1 MSLFFCCLEKRHRR
15 LKTELVLLCHTW
27 YPSITFFLCLP
38 VKYNKRC
45 ILCGGKMVCVYICTI
60 TYIKAPQ
67 NTCFTRKTLWVIYVN
82 TTRGSAEWRRTI
94 EQWRCVCISM
104 WCHIFQCVCVV
115 LSSISFSLSELL
127 YTAGTKKNTWS
138 FFHFIKILLFLLI
151 KSHIAPADNC
161 MITSKNQTEPES
173 LSVFACVHVVQFQAP
188 SLFMRYY
195 PCS

>member
-27 YPSITFFLCLP
+27 YPSITLFLCLP

-45 ILCGGKMVCVYICTI
+45 MVCGGKMVCVYICTI

-67 NTCFTRKTLWVIYVN
+67 NTCFTRKNLWVIYVN

-104 WCHIFQCVCVV
+104 WCHIFQCVCVCCPV
-115 LSSISFSLSELL
+115 FHLIFLIWVTLYGGNKEKYMILFSLHKDPAISS
-127 YTAGTKKNTWS
+127 N
-138 FFHFIKILLFLLI
+138 KIT
-151 KSHIAPADNC
+151 H
-161 MITSKNQTEPES
+161 
-173 LSVFACVHVVQFQAP
+173 
-188 SLFMRYY
+188 
-195 PCS
+195 CSSR